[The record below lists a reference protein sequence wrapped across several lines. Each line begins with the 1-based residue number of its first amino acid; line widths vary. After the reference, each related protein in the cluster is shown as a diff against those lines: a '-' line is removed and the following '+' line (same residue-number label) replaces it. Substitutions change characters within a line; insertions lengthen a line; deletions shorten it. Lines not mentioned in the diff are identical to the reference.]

1 MNSFIKTI
9 ILLLFININSYSQVL
24 PITKEIK
31 DGSTKYYTNL
41 AKTYQ
46 GLVASQNIEIISR
59 KIKREITKS
68 NIDFNIYNLC
78 FTTSRINEIVDNK
91 SVIIISY
98 FTNESGIIYAAS
110 LKNYQNKI
118 VLTDNE
124 AKCILTKAMAQKINF
139 TFKNGLFPFYLKLG
153 HVYKPKLQFISPHEN
168 EDPDLDD
175 GQY

>member
-1 MNSFIKTI
+1 MNSLIKTI
-9 ILLLFININSYSQVL
+9 IVILFININSYGQIL

-59 KIKREITKS
+59 KIKREVTKS
-68 NIDFNIYNLC
+68 NINFNIYSPC
-78 FTTSRINEIVDNK
+78 FTTSKINEMVDNK
-91 SVIIISY
+91 VVIIISY

-110 LKNYQNKI
+110 LTNYQNKI

-124 AKCILTKAMAQKINF
+124 AKCILTKAMAQKIDF
-139 TFKNGLFPFYLKLG
+139 TFTNGLFPFYLKLR
-153 HVYKPKLQFISPHEN
+153 HVYKPSRVFENPHEE

>member
-1 MNSFIKTI
+1 MNSLLKTI
-9 ILLLFININSYSQVL
+9 ILLLFININGYSQVL

-31 DGSTKYYTNL
+31 DGSTKYYTHL

-46 GLVASQNIEIISR
+46 SFVTSQNVEIISR
-59 KIKREITKS
+59 KIKREVTKS
-68 NIDFNIYNLC
+68 NIDFNVYNSC
-78 FTTSRINEIVDNK
+78 FTTLKINEIVDNK

-110 LKNYQNKI
+110 LTNYKNKI

-139 TFKNGLFPFYLKLG
+139 TFKNGLFPFYLKLR
-153 HVYKPKLQFISPHEN
+153 HAYKPKLQFINPHEE

>member
-1 MNSFIKTI
+1 MNSLIKTI

-31 DGSTKYYTNL
+31 DGSTDYYTNL

-46 GLVASQNIEIISR
+46 GLVASQNVEIIGR
-59 KIKREITKS
+59 KIKSEVTKS
-68 NIDFNIYNLC
+68 NIDFNIYNPC

-91 SVIIISY
+91 ALIIISY
-98 FTNESGIIYAAS
+98 FTNETGVIYAAS
-110 LKNYQNKI
+110 LTNYKSKI

-139 TFKNGLFPFYLKLG
+139 TFKNGLFPFYLKLR
-153 HVYKPKLQFISPHEN
+153 HAYKPSRVFENPHELP
-168 EDPDLDD
+168 ED
-175 GQY
+175 QY